1 MTHKPVTLYTKPNCQ
16 PCRATKKWL
25 DRRGIQYR
33 EVDIT
38 TSPDDLKAAQSL
50 GFMQSPV
57 VVVGTWSDDAWS
69 GFDTD
74 QLEYHFPTGLA
85 AA

>member
-1 MTHKPVTLYTKPNCQ
+1 MHKPVTVYSKPNCQ

-25 DRRGIQYR
+25 DRRGITYR
-33 EVDIT
+33 EVNLLE
-38 TSPDDLKAAQSL
+38 SPDDLAAAIDL
-50 GFMQSPV
+50 GYKESPV
-57 VVVGTWSDDAWS
+57 VVVGTWSDESWS